1 MRENLTVAYIG
12 KCRNIN
18 ECNPS
23 IQCSTDYHPLC
34 ASNLEEYSNECE
46 MTKYACQSNIRLTK
60 LHDGPCDF
68 YEQQQQLE
76 GNRIYK
82 YPWI

>member
-1 MRENLTVAYIG
+1 
-12 KCRNIN
+12 
-18 ECNPS
+18 
-23 IQCSTDYHPLC
+23 
-34 ASNLEEYSNECE
+34 
-46 MTKYACQSNIRLTK
+46 